1 MLNRNRIVTVG
12 LALALAVSP
21 VALTAC
27 GGSSSSDSEGT
38 ATEAAAE
45 NTTSST
51 STTTGG
57 SSGSSTS
64 SSSSSST
71 SSASSTKSY
80 SISTSEIT
88 EAYMGASEAG
98 ETVYYVGNDDGSKTG
113 IFFLDADNMANV
125 SFMGPATVTQQN
137 GENLVTITDEL
148 SGNTLTFGVAK
159 NDDGTITID
168 MGNELG
174 KAILAQADIAETV
187 NAISTIQ
194 ANTTSVQ

>member
-38 ATEAAAE
+38 ATEAAAD

-113 IFFLDADNMANV
+113 IFFLDADNQANV
-125 SFMGPATVTQQN
+125 SFMGPATVTQQD
-137 GENLVTITDEL
+137 GENLVTITDVL

-168 MGNELG
+168 MGDELG
-174 KAILAQADIAETV
+174 KAILAQTDIAETV
-187 NAISTIQ
+187 DAINTIQ
-194 ANTTSVQ
+194 ANSTSIQ

>member
-38 ATEAAAE
+38 ATEAAAD

-51 STTTGG
+51 STTTDG

-64 SSSSSST
+64 SSSSSSS
-71 SSASSTKSY
+71 SSASSTQSY

-125 SFMGPATVTQQN
+125 SFMGPATVTQQD

>member
-1 MLNRNRIVTVG
+1 MLSRNRIVTIG
-12 LALALAVSP
+12 LALALVTSP

-27 GGSSSSDSEGT
+27 GGSSSSDSEST
-38 ATEAAAE
+38 ATEATTD
-45 NTTSST
+45 NTASSE
-51 STTTGG
+51 STATD
-57 SSGSSTS
+57 
-64 SSSSSST
+64 SSSST
-71 SSASSTKSY
+71 QSY

-98 ETVYYVGNDDGSKTG
+98 ETIYYVGNSDGSKTG

-137 GENLVTITDEL
+137 GENLITITDEL
-148 SGNTLTFGVAK
+148 SGNTLTFGVTN

-174 KAILAQADIAETV
+174 KAILAQADVAETV
-187 NAISTIQ
+187 NAIKTIQ
-194 ANTTSVQ
+194 TNTTSVQ

>member
-1 MLNRNRIVTVG
+1 MLNKNRIVTIG
-12 LALALAVSP
+12 LALALVASP
-21 VALTAC
+21 VVLTAC
-27 GGSSSSDSEGT
+27 GGSSSSDSEST
-38 ATEAAAE
+38 ATEATADS
-45 NTTSST
+45 TTSSEATT
-51 STTTGG
+51 SE
-57 SSGSSTS
+57 SASTDSS

-71 SSASSTKSY
+71 QSY

-98 ETVYYVGNDDGSKTG
+98 ETIYYVGNDDGSKTG

-137 GENLVTITDEL
+137 GENLITITDEL
-148 SGNTLTFGVAK
+148 SGNTLTFGVTK

-174 KAILAQADIAETV
+174 KAILAQADITETV
-187 NAISTIQ
+187 NAIKTIQ
-194 ANTTSVQ
+194 TNTTSVQ

>member
-38 ATEAAAE
+38 ATEAAAD

-71 SSASSTKSY
+71 SSASSTQSY

>member
-38 ATEAAAE
+38 ATEAAAD

-57 SSGSSTS
+57 SSVSSTS

>member
-1 MLNRNRIVTVG
+1 MLSRNRIVTIG
-12 LALALAVSP
+12 LALALVASP

-27 GGSSSSDSEGT
+27 GGSSSSDSEST
-38 ATEAAAE
+38 ATEATTD
-45 NTTSST
+45 NTASSE
-51 STTTGG
+51 STATD
-57 SSGSSTS
+57 
-64 SSSSSST
+64 SSSST
-71 SSASSTKSY
+71 QSY

-98 ETVYYVGNDDGSKTG
+98 ETIYYVGNSDGSKTG

-137 GENLVTITDEL
+137 GENLITITDEL

-174 KAILAQADIAETV
+174 KAILAQADVAETV
-187 NAISTIQ
+187 NAIKTIQ
-194 ANTTSVQ
+194 TNTTSVQ

>member
-38 ATEAAAE
+38 ATEAAAD

-64 SSSSSST
+64 SSS

>member
-1 MLNRNRIVTVG
+1 MLNRNRIVTIG
-12 LALALAVSP
+12 LALALVASP

-27 GGSSSSDSEGT
+27 GGSSSSDSEST
-38 ATEAAAE
+38 ATEATTD
-45 NTTSST
+45 NTASSE
-51 STTTGG
+51 STATD
-57 SSGSSTS
+57 
-64 SSSSSST
+64 SSSST
-71 SSASSTKSY
+71 QSY

-98 ETVYYVGNDDGSKTG
+98 ETIYYVGNSDGSKTG

-174 KAILAQADIAETV
+174 KAILAQADVAETV
-187 NAISTIQ
+187 NAIKTIQ
-194 ANTTSVQ
+194 TNTTSVQ

>member
-38 ATEAAAE
+38 ATEAAAD

-51 STTTGG
+51 STTTDG

-71 SSASSTKSY
+71 SSASSTQSY

>member
-38 ATEAAAE
+38 ATEAAAD

-71 SSASSTKSY
+71 SSASSTQSY

-148 SGNTLTFGVAK
+148 SGNTLTFGGAK

>member
-21 VALTAC
+21 FALTAC

-38 ATEAAAE
+38 ATEAAAD

-51 STTTGG
+51 STTTDG

-71 SSASSTKSY
+71 SSASSTQSY

-125 SFMGPATVTQQN
+125 SFMGPATVTQQD

-168 MGNELG
+168 MGDELG

>member
-38 ATEAAAE
+38 ATEAAAD

>member
-38 ATEAAAE
+38 ATEAAAD

-51 STTTGG
+51 STTTDG

-71 SSASSTKSY
+71 SSASSTQSY

-113 IFFLDADNMANV
+113 IFFLDADNQANV

-174 KAILAQADIAETV
+174 KATLAQTDIAETV
-187 NAISTIQ
+187 DAIKTIQ
-194 ANTTSVQ
+194 ANSTSIQ

>member
-1 MLNRNRIVTVG
+1 MFNRNRIVTVG

-38 ATEAAAE
+38 ATEAAAD

-71 SSASSTKSY
+71 SSASSTQSY

>member
-1 MLNRNRIVTVG
+1 MLSRNRIVTIG
-12 LALALAVSP
+12 LALALVASP

-27 GGSSSSDSEGT
+27 GGSSSSDSEST
-38 ATEAAAE
+38 ATEATTD
-45 NTTSST
+45 NTTSSEST
-51 STTTGG
+51 STD
-57 SSGSSTS
+57 S
-64 SSSSSST
+64 SSSNSSS
-71 SSASSTKSY
+71 AQSY

-88 EAYMGASEAG
+88 E
-98 ETVYYVGNDDGSKTG
+98 TIYYVGNSDGSKTG

-137 GENLVTITDEL
+137 GENLITITDEL

-174 KAILAQADIAETV
+174 KAILAQADVAETV
-187 NAISTIQ
+187 NAIKTIQ
-194 ANTTSVQ
+194 TNTTSVQ

>member
-1 MLNRNRIVTVG
+1 MLSRNRIVTIG
-12 LALALAVSP
+12 LALALVASP

-27 GGSSSSDSEGT
+27 GGSSSSDSEST
-38 ATEAAAE
+38 ATEATTD
-45 NTTSST
+45 NTTSSEST
-51 STTTGG
+51 STD
-57 SSGSSTS
+57 S
-64 SSSSSST
+64 SSSSSSSN
-71 SSASSTKSY
+71 SSGAQSY

-98 ETVYYVGNDDGSKTG
+98 ETIYYVGNSDGSKTG

-137 GENLVTITDEL
+137 GENLITITDEL
-148 SGNTLTFGVAK
+148 SGNTLTFGVAN

-174 KAILAQADIAETV
+174 KAILAQADVAETV
-187 NAISTIQ
+187 NAIKTIQ
-194 ANTTSVQ
+194 TNTTSVQ

>member
-21 VALTAC
+21 FALTAC

-38 ATEAAAE
+38 ATEAAAD

-51 STTTGG
+51 STTTDG

-71 SSASSTKSY
+71 SSASSTQSY

-168 MGNELG
+168 MGDELG

>member
-38 ATEAAAE
+38 ATEAAAD

-51 STTTGG
+51 STTTDG

-71 SSASSTKSY
+71 SSASSTQSY
-80 SISTSEIT
+80 FINAT
-88 EAYMGASEAG
+88 ETTETYTGASEAG